1 VRIRRKVRVKSPGDF
16 WTANDSPAPG
26 GEERKKQMSHI
37 QQYEQSDMD
46 YSVESVRRETEFK
59 ASKRN
64 RPTHGRKRGKSPQ
77 SVNGIHRRRNRKMAW

>member
-1 VRIRRKVRVKSPGDF
+1 
-16 WTANDSPAPG
+16 
-26 GEERKKQMSHI
+26 MSHI
-37 QQYEQSDMD
+37 QLYEQSDMD
-46 YSVESVRRETEFK
+46 YSTDGIRRETEPK